1 MTIRLAGFKIGRS
14 KIDRAGRNL
23 FQNISQAGIRGD
35 VETAIKSNFTYLTI
49 HRLAAENA
57 DIFDKYNRF
66 AEFWTLNAYSL
77 QTTFFV
83 TFGRIFDTRR
93 DVYSVHKV
101 VEETIANP
109 TFFSKSALRD
119 RKRKA
124 SRIAGVDPEWL
135 VDYVDNAWEPTRADL
150 EPLRVALAPNF
161 AKFKAIYQPIRH
173 QVFAHKSIQDDKAI
187 LALFEK
193 TLITDVQEI
202 LRFLHTLFWAIWEM
216 AWNAKRPDLTD
227 FRSYDGE
234 VTRLTNKTEK
244 FIRELP

>member
-1 MTIRLAGFKIGRS
+1 MTRTRPASTTEEDYWRMFDL
-14 KIDRAGRNL
+14 
-23 FQNISQAGIRGD
+23 IRGD

-57 DIFDKYNRF
+57 EIFDKYNRF
-66 AEFWTLNAYSL
+66 AEFWMLNAYSL

-83 TFGRIFDTRR
+83 TFGRIFDTRH

-101 VEETIANP
+101 VEEAIANP
-109 TFFSKSALRD
+109 SFFSKSALRA
-119 RKRKA
+119 RKRKT
-124 SRIAGVDPEWL
+124 SRIADVDPGWL
-135 VDYVDNAWEPTRADL
+135 VEYLANAWEPTRADL

-173 QVFAHKSIQDDKAI
+173 RVFAHKSIQDDKAI

-193 TLITDVQEI
+193 TLISDVQEI
-202 LRFLHTLFWAIWEM
+202 LRFLHTLFSAIWEM
-216 AWNAKRPDLTD
+216 AWNGKRPDLTD

-234 VTRLTNKTEK
+234 VKRLINKTEE

>member
-135 VDYVDNAWEPTRADL
+135 VDYGEFSASVR
-150 EPLRVALAPNF
+150 
-161 AKFKAIYQPIRH
+161 
-173 QVFAHKSIQDDKAI
+173 
-187 LALFEK
+187 
-193 TLITDVQEI
+193 
-202 LRFLHTLFWAIWEM
+202 
-216 AWNAKRPDLTD
+216 
-227 FRSYDGE
+227 DGC
-234 VTRLTNKTEK
+234 
-244 FIRELP
+244 

>member
-1 MTIRLAGFKIGRS
+1 MTRS
-14 KIDRAGRNL
+14 RATSITQEDYWRMFEL
-23 FQNISQAGIRGD
+23 IRGD
-35 VETAIKSNFTYLTI
+35 VETAIMSNFTYLTI

-66 AEFWTLNAYSL
+66 AEFWMLNAYSL

-93 DVYSVHKV
+93 DVYSVHRV
-101 VEETIANP
+101 VEDAVANP
-109 TFFSKSALRD
+109 SLFSKSALRD

-124 SRIAGVDPEWL
+124 SRISGVDPEWL
-135 VDYVDNAWEPTRADL
+135 VEYIDNAWEPTRADL
-150 EPLRVALAPNF
+150 ETLMVALAPHY
-161 AKFKAIYQPIRH
+161 AKFKTIYQPIRH

-187 LALFEK
+187 FALFEK

-216 AWNAKRPDLTD
+216 AWNGKRPDLAD
-227 FRSYDGE
+227 FRSFDGE
-234 VTRLTNKTEK
+234 VKRLTNKTEQ
-244 FIRELP
+244 FIRGLP